1 MLQIEKP
8 DDLQSVANLIRF
20 FCACMIIAEKRL
32 TANLNESWRA
42 DLADSAFG
50 KIAVVYGHID
60 ENGRFVRKRPV
71 PKMPITDKMGKIG
84 SLSVRFQPF

>member
-1 MLQIEKP
+1 
-8 DDLQSVANLIRF
+8 
-20 FCACMIIAEKRL
+20 MIIAEKKRL

-84 SLSVRFQPF
+84 RLSVRFQPF

>member
-1 MLQIEKP
+1 M
-8 DDLQSVANLIRF
+8 QSIANLIRF
-20 FCACMIIAEKRL
+20 FVCMIIAEKRL

-50 KIAVVYGHID
+50 KIAVVYGHIG
-60 ENGRFVRKRPV
+60 ENGRFVRKLPV

-84 SLSVRFQPF
+84 RLSVRFQPF